1 MKKTA
6 PTPPINNLAEGE
18 SSKAKVDKI
27 LQSASLRD
35 KFNHLLVG
43 DEKYFI
49 GHKHTRLLK
58 MMEAI
63 DNTISFVGAN
73 RGGKFM
79 FFNDLQ
85 RSLKDHH
92 NRMEIREDHL
102 EQLIF
107 IDDSLYVIEWIPNLN
122 KKYALRLQLPEVP
135 SFDRRRTETRK
146 KVVNYLLTL

>member
-6 PTPPINNLAEGE
+6 PLAPPTLNLAEGE

-58 MMEAI
+58 IMEAI
-63 DNTISFVGAN
+63 DNTISFIGAN

-102 EQLIF
+102 
-107 IDDSLYVIEWIPNLN
+107 
-122 KKYALRLQLPEVP
+122 
-135 SFDRRRTETRK
+135 
-146 KVVNYLLTL
+146 